1 MGATLPPLVLVA
13 TIAIVL
19 AVPALVYG
27 IRGTRDPERLS
38 AARNLLDPSRVS
50 TGGTLLGS
58 AAPPVEFGEV
68 EAALHRLMLRILPEG
83 VVESVRK
90 KASAAGL
97 GPRWPLGRVLLAKVA
112 LALLLLLI
120 AVVSVVANPNPR
132 ILFVAVIAPLAGF
145 QLVDVRLSGLAT
157 ERRLLIQMALADTL
171 DMMTVTVEA
180 GIGFEAAMV
189 RAARGSE
196 GPLAEEILRTMQDIQ
211 TGMPRLEA
219 LRALAD
225 RVDEPDL
232 TGFVT
237 ALSQAE
243 RYGVSLA
250 RVLRV
255 QSGELRERRRQRA
268 EERAMKIPVK
278 IVLPL
283 GTCILPAMM
292 VLLVGPA
299 VVIIARSFAAF

>member
-1 MGATLPPLVLVA
+1 MGVALPPLVLVA

-38 AARNLLDPSRVS
+38 AARNLFDPSRVS
-50 TGGTLLGS
+50 TGGTLLS
-58 AAPPVEFGEV
+58 AAAPPVVFGEI
-68 EAALHRLMLRILPEG
+68 ETALQRLVVRVLPEG
-83 VVESVRK
+83 IVESVRK

-97 GPRWPLGRVLLAKVA
+97 GPRWPLERLLLAKVSV
-112 LALLLLLI
+112 ALLLLAIGVLS
-120 AVVSVVANPNPR
+120 AVANPSPR

-145 QLVDVRLSGLAT
+145 QLIDVRLSGLAT
-157 ERRLLIQMALADTL
+157 ERRRLIQIALADML
-171 DMMTVTVEA
+171 DIMTVTVEA

-196 GPLAEEILRTMQDIQ
+196 GPLAEEILRTMQDVQ
-211 TGMPRLEA
+211 AGVPRQDA
-219 LRALAD
+219 LRALAE

-237 ALSQAE
+237 ALTQAE
-243 RYGVSLA
+243 RYGVSMA
-250 RVLRV
+250 RVLRI

-268 EERAMKIPVK
+268 EEQAMKIPVK

-292 VLLVGPA
+292 ILLVGPA
-299 VVIIARSFAAF
+299 VITIARSFAAF